1 MAYTNDI
8 NSAATASTASFGGL
22 FKAVAERFARY
33 RVYRE
38 TMLELSSLED
48 RDLADLGM
56 SRATLRAVAYEAAYG
71 N

>member
-8 NSAATASTASFGGL
+8 RNASTASTVPFGGL
-22 FKAVAERFARY
+22 FKALAERVARY

-38 TMLELSSLED
+38 TLLELSGLDD
-48 RDLADLGM
+48 RDLSDLGL
-56 SRATLRAVAYEAAYG
+56 SRASIKAVAYEAAYG